1 MQLSNL
7 LIDHI
12 NHWLIKFSSCD
23 LKLSGY
29 YVHVSDEMILT
40 LRNER
45 IQVFD
50 NALFIVAQEI
60 SFDN

>member
-1 MQLSNL
+1 M
-7 LIDHI
+7 IMFM
-12 NHWLIKFSSCD
+12 W
-23 LKLSGY
+23 G
-29 YVHVSDEMILT
+29 DEMILT

-50 NALFIVAQEI
+50 TTLFIVAQEI